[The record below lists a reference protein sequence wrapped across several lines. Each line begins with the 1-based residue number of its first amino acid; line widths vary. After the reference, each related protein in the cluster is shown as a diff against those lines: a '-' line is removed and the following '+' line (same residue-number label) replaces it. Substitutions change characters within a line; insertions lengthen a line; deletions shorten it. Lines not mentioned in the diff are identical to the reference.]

1 MRAQMMRTD
10 TLSRRDLLKAG
21 ALVIGFNLFEPLSRV
36 LGQGLQGGTPL
47 SNAGGLPADQL
58 DSWLAIAPDGTVSV
72 FTSKV
77 DLGTGTGTALG
88 QIVAEELDVPIS
100 KITMEIGDTTK
111 SVDQGRTSASR
122 TLERAGPQMQQAAAA
137 ARRELL
143 KRASAQLG
151 VPPAELTSADGV
163 VSVAGNPARNVSY
176 AALVGGARF
185 NTKIEASGEQ
195 WDLKVAPDVK
205 PKDPK
210 EYKVVGT
217 SVRRFDLP
225 SKFTATFVYAHEV
238 RVPGMLHGRVVRP
251 PVVNSRPVSVDE
263 SSIRNIAGVVRIVQK
278 GNFVGVVAQTE
289 WAAIRA
295 ARALKVTWSAPP
307 AQLPAGPDGIYGYLQ
322 NTKPV
327 AERVGT
333 NIGDV
338 STAFAQASKTFAATY
353 RWPFQMH
360 GMIGPSCAVAD
371 VQGNKATIWSGSQ
384 APFITRNGIA
394 RLLGIAERDVHFIYC
409 EGSGCYGRLEPDDA
423 PEDAALMSQAVGRPV
438 RVQWMREDEHGWEPK
453 GPPQLITIRSGMN
466 AQGNV
471 TTWDYVEHTI
481 PWTDARLTP
490 MLASRQ
496 TGIKPDENGVALG
509 GGDASPYVFPNRKVT
524 AATLPWIMS
533 PNPLRTA
540 NLRAPYSQA
549 RCLAAELQM
558 DEMAAAAGVDSVEFR
573 LRHLTGSNNERVA
586 AVLRAVAKQAGWQPR
601 SSGSRGADLTRSAA
615 GQRSASGRN
624 VAAGR
629 GVAISG
635 LAGTVVAQVADV
647 DVNRA
652 DGRVTVKKVTVAH
665 DCGII
670 VNPDGLRNQIEGNII
685 QGCSRALMEEVSFD
699 AAGVKN
705 LNWNTYPIIRFHDV
719 PEVDITLINRP
730 ELPPMGAGEASTT
743 AVAAAIANAIFD
755 AVGVR
760 LRQVP
765 FTPDRVRSEVQ
776 KLEGRKA

>member
-1 MRAQMMRTD
+1 MRTHV
-10 TLSRRDLLKAG
+10 LSRRDLLKAG
-21 ALVIGFNLFEPLSRV
+21 ALVVGFNFFEPVTRV

-47 SNAGGLPADQL
+47 SNAGGLPANQL

-77 DLGTGTGTALG
+77 DLGTGVGTALG

-100 KITMEIGDTTK
+100 RISMEIGDTTK

-122 TLERAGPQMQQAAAA
+122 TLERAGPQLRQAAAA
-137 ARRELL
+137 ARQELL
-143 KRASAQLG
+143 KRASAHLNA
-151 VPPAELTSADGV
+151 PITELAVVDGV
-163 VSVAGNPARNVSY
+163 VSVNGRSATNVVY
-176 AALVGGARF
+176 AALIAGGRF
-185 NTKIEASGEQ
+185 NTAIDASGEQ
-195 WDLKVAPDVK
+195 WDLKLASDVK
-205 PKDPK
+205 PKDPTG
-210 EYKVVGT
+210 YKVVGT
-217 SVRRFDLP
+217 SVPRFDLP
-225 SKFTATFVYAHEV
+225 SKFTATFLYAHEV

-251 PVVNSRPVSVDE
+251 PVVNSRPISIDE
-263 SSIRNIAGVVRIVQK
+263 RSIANVPGVVRIVQK
-278 GNFVGVVAQTE
+278 GNFIGVVAETE

-295 ARALKVTWSAPP
+295 ARALKVTWSPPP
-307 AQLPAGPDGIYGYLQ
+307 ARLPAGPNGIYDYLQ

-333 NIGDV
+333 DTGNV
-338 STAFAQASKTFAATY
+338 STAFAQASKTFEATY

-371 VQGNKATIWSGSQ
+371 VQGNNATVWSGSQ

-394 RLLGIAERDVHFIYC
+394 RLLGIAEHDVHFIYC

-453 GPPQLITIRSGMN
+453 GPPQLITIRSGID

-471 TTWDYVEHTI
+471 TTWEYVERTV

-496 TGIKPDENGVALG
+496 TGIKPDENGIALG
-509 GGDASPYVFPNRKVT
+509 GGDASPYVFPSRKVT
-524 AATLPWIMS
+524 AATMPWIMS

-549 RCLAAELQM
+549 RCLAAEAQM
-558 DEMAAAAGVDSVEFR
+558 DDMAAAAGIDPIEFR

-601 SSGSRGADLTRSAA
+601 RSGADLTRSAMA
-615 GQRSASGRN
+615 R
-624 VAAGR
+624 GR

-635 LAGTVVAQVADV
+635 LAGTVVAQIADV
-647 DVNRA
+647 EVSRST
-652 DGRVTVKKVTVAH
+652 GKVQVKKVTVAH

-670 VNPDGLRNQIEGNII
+670 VNPDGVRNQIEGNVI

-705 LNWNTYPIIRFHDV
+705 LNWSTYPIIRFNEV
-719 PEVDITLINRP
+719 PDVDIVLINRP

-743 AVAAAIANAIFD
+743 ATAAAIGNAIFD

-765 FTPDRVRSEVQ
+765 FTPDRVRSEVE
-776 KLEGRKA
+776 KWKSGKV